1 MFQEIELN
9 LSFIRTSGGHLNP
22 AVTFGMLVARKMSLI
37 RAAAYML
44 AQCLGAILGH
54 LFVFLFMYAD
64 EQQSSVGVVNVVSRN
79 YSKGAGLGAEF
90 IGTFVLVYTVF
101 SATDPKRNARDSH
114 VPVSTYIV
122 LAALT
127 TNGSM
132 VLSRVLSF
140 LCYAVQVLA
149 PLPIGFAV
157 FVVHLATIPIT
168 GTGINPARSLA
179 TNLIHRSTAEAMDDL
194 VRSSLTSS
202 IHVSSYYSICIST
215 QHIKMWR
222 MVIDNLATS

>member
-1 MFQEIELN
+1 M
-9 LSFIRTSGGHLNP
+9 
-22 AVTFGMLVARKMSLI
+22 
-37 RAAAYML
+37 
-44 AQCLGAILGH
+44 
-54 LFVFLFMYAD
+54 
-64 EQQSSVGVVNVVSRN
+64 
-79 YSKGAGLGAEF
+79 
-90 IGTFVLVYTVF
+90 
-101 SATDPKRNARDSH
+101 
-114 VPVSTYIV
+114 
-122 LAALT
+122 LAALK

-179 TNLIHRSTAEAMDDL
+179 TNLIYRGTAEAMDDL

-202 IHVSSYYSICIST
+202 LHVNSSYPFAFQRNIN
-215 QHIKMWR
+215 MWR
-222 MVIDNLATS
+222 MVDNPSHILEKILNETTVSFDSQPCTHCNSVASHNLA